1 MAKWVYKFE
10 EGSAAMRNLLGGKGC
25 NLAEMTNLG
34 MPIPQGFTVTT
45 EACTDYYNSGKQITK
60 EIQDQIFEALAWLEG
75 VNGKK
80 FGDTEDPLLVSVRSG
95 ARASMPGMMDTILN
109 LGLNDVAVE
118 GFAKKTGNPRF
129 AYDSYRRFIQM
140 YSDVVME
147 VPKSYFEKIIDEM
160 KEAKGVH
167 YDTELDANDLKELA
181 EKFKAVYKEAMNGE
195 EFPQDPK
202 EQLMGAVKAVFRSW
216 DNPRANVYR
225 RDNDIPY
232 SWGTAVNVQMMAF
245 GNMGDDCGTGV
256 AFTRDPATGN
266 NGLFGEFLTNAQGED
281 VVAGVRTPMHISEME
296 QLSGLV
302 TAVPDLA
309 YRLAERFWPGPLT
322 MILPKQDCIPSVTSG
337 GLDTVGIRM
346 PSHPIARRLI
356 TLSKTAIA
364 APSGNRSGY
373 PSPTT
378 AAHMMHDLNGKIAAV
393 IDGGACQVGVES
405 TVICFEDAQTVRI
418 LRPGYITKE
427 DLEQVAKTAILDPA
441 ILHDIQAGQT
451 VRSPGMK
458 YQHYSPQAN
467 VILVEGSDAAFCAYV
482 SQHQTADCYA
492 LVFDGEEQNLSIPC
506 LTYGKNSAEQAQ
518 HLFDC
523 LRHCDEIGA
532 KTVYVRAPKRDGIG
546 LAVYNRL
553 IRAAG
558 FEVIQL

>member
-1 MAKWVYKFE
+1 MGQHPVQDAILVVVDQNPAIVVFRIQLPGRDIGIQADAVGFQLFRCKDCKADIPPAPVPKLLHRAHDVGMAAHRMVDV
-10 EGSAAMRNLLGGKGC
+10 GGCHIHGNLREIGQDRPGLPVHAGADGYTGGKQVRRHG
-25 NLAEMTNLG
+25 NHFDSTAAAHAQAGDIDPVGIHLSLVDHPA
-34 MPIPQGFTVTT
+34 
-45 EACTDYYNSGKQITK
+45 
-60 EIQDQIFEALAWLEG
+60 DQIGHLTQVSPDPAPILFPVGSILSHDHLEG
-75 VNGKK
+75 VVPGIVSGYHLLH
-80 FGDTEDPLLVSVRSG
+80 GDIARRRLRRHNVHIRQAFCQLDGPQRIRKLLHIVRAAG
-95 ARASMPGMMDTILN
+95 AAAMEEQDQRPG
-109 LGLNDVAVE
+109 A
-118 GFAKKTGNPRF
+118 
-129 AYDSYRRFIQM
+129 
-140 YSDVVME
+140 
-147 VPKSYFEKIIDEM
+147 
-160 KEAKGVH
+160 
-167 YDTELDANDLKELA
+167 
-181 EKFKAVYKEAMNGE
+181 
-195 EFPQDPK
+195 
-202 EQLMGAVKAVFRSW
+202 
-216 DNPRANVYR
+216 
-225 RDNDIPY
+225 
-232 SWGTAVNVQMMAF
+232 
-245 GNMGDDCGTGV
+245 
-256 AFTRDPATGN
+256 
-266 NGLFGEFLTNAQGED
+266 
-281 VVAGVRTPMHISEME
+281 
-296 QLSGLV
+296 
-302 TAVPDLA
+302 
-309 YRLAERFWPGPLT
+309 
-322 MILPKQDCIPSVTSG
+322 
-337 GLDTVGIRM
+337 VGIRLIN
-346 PSHPIARRLI
+346 PIHHTVFHAGTEQLLVEQANLI
-356 TLSKTAIA
+356 HGI
-364 APSGNRSGY
+364 PG
-373 PSPTT
+373 
-378 AAHMMHDLNGKIAAV
+378 DLQTQFFAGNGKIAAV

-467 VILVEGSDAAFCAYV
+467 VILVEGSDDAFCAYV

>member
-1 MAKWVYKFE
+1 ME
-10 EGSAAMRNLLGGKGC
+10 TILLSDTETDLERAAAWIQAG
-25 NLAEMTNLG
+25 EVVG
-34 MPIPQGFTVTT
+34 MPTETVYGLAADACNP
-45 EACTDYYNSGKQITK
+45 EA
-60 EIQDQIFEALAWLEG
+60 
-75 VNGKK
+75 VKK
-80 FGDTEDPLLVSVRSG
+80 V
-95 ARASMPGMMDTILN
+95 
-109 LGLNDVAVE
+109 
-118 GFAKKTGNPRF
+118 FA
-129 AYDSYRRFIQM
+129 
-140 YSDVVME
+140 
-147 VPKSYFEKIIDEM
+147 
-160 KEAKGVH
+160 AKGRP
-167 YDTELDANDLKELA
+167 A
-181 EKFKAVYKEAMNGE
+181 
-195 EFPQDPK
+195 
-202 EQLMGAVKAVFRSW
+202 
-216 DNPRANVYR
+216 DNPLIV
-225 RDNDIPY
+225 
-232 SWGTAVNVQMMAF
+232 
-245 GNMGDDCGTGV
+245 
-256 AFTRDPATGN
+256 
-266 NGLFGEFLTNAQGED
+266 
-281 VVAGVRTPMHISEME
+281 HISEME

-458 YQHYSPQAN
+458 YQHYSPHAH
-467 VILVEGSDAAFCAYV
+467 VTLIEGRWPEFAAWV
-482 SQHQTADCYA
+482 QQHAEAGTYA
-492 LVFDGEEQNLSIPC
+492 LVFDGEGADLSVPY
-506 LTYGKNSAEQAQ
+506 LTYGTGDAEQAHQ
-518 HLFDC
+518 VFAK
-523 LRHCDEIGA
+523 LRELDDIGA
-532 KTVYVRAPKRDGIG
+532 KRVFVRAPNPNGIG

-558 FEVIQL
+558 FEVIQV

>member
-1 MAKWVYKFE
+1 
-10 EGSAAMRNLLGGKGC
+10 
-25 NLAEMTNLG
+25 
-34 MPIPQGFTVTT
+34 
-45 EACTDYYNSGKQITK
+45 
-60 EIQDQIFEALAWLEG
+60 
-75 VNGKK
+75 
-80 FGDTEDPLLVSVRSG
+80 
-95 ARASMPGMMDTILN
+95 
-109 LGLNDVAVE
+109 
-118 GFAKKTGNPRF
+118 
-129 AYDSYRRFIQM
+129 
-140 YSDVVME
+140 
-147 VPKSYFEKIIDEM
+147 
-160 KEAKGVH
+160 
-167 YDTELDANDLKELA
+167 
-181 EKFKAVYKEAMNGE
+181 
-195 EFPQDPK
+195 
-202 EQLMGAVKAVFRSW
+202 
-216 DNPRANVYR
+216 
-225 RDNDIPY
+225 
-232 SWGTAVNVQMMAF
+232 
-245 GNMGDDCGTGV
+245 
-256 AFTRDPATGN
+256 
-266 NGLFGEFLTNAQGED
+266 
-281 VVAGVRTPMHISEME
+281 
-296 QLSGLV
+296 
-302 TAVPDLA
+302 
-309 YRLAERFWPGPLT
+309 
-322 MILPKQDCIPSVTSG
+322 
-337 GLDTVGIRM
+337 
-346 PSHPIARRLI
+346 
-356 TLSKTAIA
+356 
-364 APSGNRSGY
+364 
-373 PSPTT
+373 
-378 AAHMMHDLNGKIAAV
+378 MHDLNGKIAAV